1 CQRAQLRHQTFSRQ
15 GVWIMNRD
23 RYARNHQLFCVPL
36 EFSLNLYYLLSRFSL
51 GCGLL
56 GRCLLRLCGFSF
68 SGCCRSLLCG
78 CLLGWLCTAG
88 KDFRNAN
95 RRQFLTMPAGALGV
109 LAATLFERNYLA
121 CTTLFY
127 DFSSH
132 NSAFNQRSANG
143 RIDHQNFF
151 ELNNVTGFASDFFN
165 FDYVICGN
173 AILLATS
180 FNDCD
185 HLFSFRCSVR
195 LSTFHIVS
203 DHWAVFLSVG

>member
-1 CQRAQLRHQTFSRQ
+1 MMLPASTASPPNFFTPRRLDSESRPLREEPPAFLCAI
-15 GVWIMNRD
+15 GV
-23 RYARNHQLFCVPL
+23 LL
-36 EFSLNLYYLLSRFSL
+36 KSLYLLSRFSL

-143 RIDHQNFF
+143 
-151 ELNNVTGFASDFFN
+151 
-165 FDYVICGN
+165 
-173 AILLATS
+173 
-180 FNDCD
+180 
-185 HLFSFRCSVR
+185 
-195 LSTFHIVS
+195 
-203 DHWAVFLSVG
+203 